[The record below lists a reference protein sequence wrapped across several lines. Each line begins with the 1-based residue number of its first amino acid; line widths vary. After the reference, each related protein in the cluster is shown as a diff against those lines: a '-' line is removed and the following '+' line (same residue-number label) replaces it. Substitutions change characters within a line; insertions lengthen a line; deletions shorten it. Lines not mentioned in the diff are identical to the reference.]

1 MKMKMKFVKRITL
14 ALLIAFC
21 FLTCCAFAQE
31 FTAAPFK
38 DIEVVIEPSASE
50 DVVVQ
55 VLYLVDIA
63 GSETY
68 NWHLPKDA
76 TSFVIEEGY
85 MHTGKQYKIYM
96 VAVNSF
102 NIPSDSSN
110 EKHLEILGF
119 QIPEQRIPPKVQKP
133 VSPAITGL
141 R

>member
-1 MKMKMKFVKRITL
+1 MKFAKKIILTI
-14 ALLIAFC
+14 LIAFS

-38 DIEVVIEPSASE
+38 DIEVLIEPSVSE

-55 VLYLVDIA
+55 ILYLVDLA
-63 GSETY
+63 ENETY

-76 TSFVIEEGY
+76 TNFIIEEGY
-85 MHTGKQYKIYM
+85 MHTGKQYKIYL
-96 VAVNSF
+96 VAVNGS

-110 EKHLEILGF
+110 ERHLEILGF

-141 R
+141 Q